1 MKYPFSDQWV
11 LVEKWR
17 LQASK
22 RIESDTN
29 VRTSKHEEIYEWKGV
44 VELVAAQ
51 VVERKVKE
59 QRIDETTR
67 RNSEI

>member
-1 MKYPFSDQWV
+1 MKWP
-11 LVEKWR
+11 

-29 VRTSKHEEIYEWKGV
+29 VRTSKHEEIYEWKGL
-44 VELVAAQ
+44 VELIAVQ
-51 VVERKVKE
+51 VVERKVGE

-67 RNSEI
+67 YNSEI